1 MVILYRLSQN
11 HKQPRCRR
19 AQMIGVDRTSARP
32 MFYKIQRSLEDTKMK
47 YAIIALLLAFSVN
60 EANAVVYCAAG
71 VVRAGCVA
79 RRPVGAA
86 VVAAPRAVV
95 VAPRAAVVAPRCR
108 IVNGARVCVR

>member
-1 MVILYRLSQN
+1 
-11 HKQPRCRR
+11 
-19 AQMIGVDRTSARP
+19 

-71 VVRAGCVA
+71 VVRAGCVV

-86 VVAAPRAVV
+86 VVVAPRAAV
-95 VAPRAAVVAPRCR
+95 VAPRAAVVAPRAGVVAPRCR